1 MNDINDQKNKASI
14 KDTIRDGGSTALYT
28 AYSVDSVYTV
38 GTAYTVLFKLL
49 RKVLRKE
56 PANKRKYFAIRNLQN
71 LHRLAD
77 HRFTPLVQGV
87 GVIDELLHDFN
98 DLFFKIDI

>member
-1 MNDINDQKNKASI
+1 MTTNAP
-14 KDTIRDGGSTALYT
+14 A
-28 AYSVDSVYTV
+28 
-38 GTAYTVLFKLL
+38 
-49 RKVLRKE
+49 VLRKE
-56 PANKRKYFAIRNLQN
+56 PANKRKYIAIRNLQN